1 MLLGPY
7 YGLYRVGKGS
17 TGYSFQREIHF
28 WGQKWSFQIFR
39 SLKGTLKGQ
48 LRLILTVFSPTLHTL
63 ACDTSFDRI
72 FHVHYG
78 TNTFCPEKHYFGC
91 LKGQCSSLWK
101 PFPLTR
107 LLLNLLNSNIWQ
119 ILQLGFI
126 KSDSFHITLSIYFLN
141 KLFLWPELVFGWLF
155 VTGVYVRYLF

>member
-39 SLKGTLKGQ
+39 ALKGTLKGQ

-78 TNTFCPEKHYFGC
+78 TNTFCQGKKYFGC
-91 LKGQCSSLWK
+91 LKGQCSSLAPAPAPPP
-101 PFPLTR
+101 PFQGLPTIVW
-107 LLLNLLNSNIWQ
+107 NSVCMGNHLSYYSSLAWSSKR
-119 ILQLGFI
+119 FI
-126 KSDSFHITLSIYFLN
+126 YISG
-141 KLFLWPELVFGWLF
+141 LFNF
-155 VTGVYVRYLF
+155 